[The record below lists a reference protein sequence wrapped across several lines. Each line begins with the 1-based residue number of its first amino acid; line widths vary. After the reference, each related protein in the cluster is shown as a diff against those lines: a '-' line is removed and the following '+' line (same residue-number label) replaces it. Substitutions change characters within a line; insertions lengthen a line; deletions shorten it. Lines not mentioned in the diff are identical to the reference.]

1 VEADTEMV
9 ERMCIVTRVVKDE
22 DALVR
27 FVRSP
32 EGAVVPDL
40 RRKLPGRGVWV
51 SLERA
56 LVTDAAK
63 RNLFS
68 RGFAAQ
74 STAPVDLAEMVAK
87 LLRQQAVAFLSLAR
101 KAGEALA
108 GFMKVDEAMRKGPVR
123 VLLHAPEAAGDGV
136 RKLDR
141 LAQPDTLIFRH
152 FSSADLDLAF
162 GRTNVVHA
170 AVASGGLSEKLVF
183 HMRRMAAYDGLDIQN
198 RIGSEN

>member
-1 VEADTEMV
+1 
-9 ERMCIVTRVVKDE
+9 MCIVTRVVRDE
-22 DALVR
+22 EALVR

-32 EGAVVPDL
+32 DGAVVPDL
-40 RRKLPGRGVWV
+40 QRKLPGRGVWV

-56 LVTDAAK
+56 QVAEAVK

-68 RGFAAQ
+68 RGFGTQ
-74 STAPVDLAEMVAK
+74 TQVPAELVELVGK

-108 GFMKVDEAMRKGPVR
+108 GFMKVDEALRKGPIR
-123 VLLHAPEAAGDGV
+123 VLLHAPDAAGDGV

-141 LAQPDTLIFRH
+141 LAQPDTLVFRH
-152 FSSADLDLAF
+152 FSNADLDLAF

-183 HMRRMAAYDGLDIQN
+183 HMRRLAAYEGLDITS
-198 RIGSEN
+198 RVGSID